1 MDKQALNTLTPSATD
16 ALMTSVSSTS
26 LSVHEPHLTLADRV
40 FAQMQDAIVNG
51 ELEPG
56 AKVSEAELATRYGV
70 SRGPLREALRR
81 LEGRQLITRIPHVG
95 VRIMALSLDELLQIY
110 QVRETLEGLACRLAA
125 EHMSDEE
132 IRQLRSLLLRHEAQI
147 AEQEGRAY
155 IQEEG
160 NVDFHYRVIHG
171 SHNAV
176 LIQMLCGEL
185 YHRVRIYR
193 GQFSVTEG
201 RPAKA
206 LKEHQRIVDAIEARD
221 GELAEFLMRRHIATA
236 RANIEKRV
244 VSKQVVVPDLL
255 EARIAHVTPEAPVRS
270 A

>member
-1 MDKQALNTLTPSATD
+1 MVDRPQPL
-16 ALMTSVSSTS
+16 S
-26 LSVHEPHLTLADRV
+26 LLSDHPVEARTLADRV
-40 FAQMQDAIVNG
+40 FAQIQEAIVKG
-51 ELEPG
+51 DLAPG
-56 AKVSEAELATRYGV
+56 AKLSEAELAARYGV

-95 VRIMALSLDELLQIY
+95 VRIMSLSLDELLQIY
-110 QVRETLEGLACRLAA
+110 QVRESLEGLACRLAA
-125 EHMSDEE
+125 SQMTAAE
-132 IRQLRSLLLRHEAQI
+132 IADLKALLARHEQQI
-147 AEQEGRAY
+147 AEHEGRAY

-160 NVDFHYRVIHG
+160 NVDFHYRIIHG

-201 RPAKA
+201 RPVRA
-206 LKEHQRIVDAIEARD
+206 LDEHRRIVEAIEARD

-236 RANIEKRV
+236 RANIEARV
-244 VSKQVVVPDLL
+244 SSPTDSP
-255 EARIAHVTPEAPVRS
+255 ATPARS

>member
-1 MDKQALNTLTPSATD
+1 MARQTLVTSDPQLAANEAVGLVPD
-16 ALMTSVSSTS
+16 A
-26 LSVHEPHLTLADRV
+26 HLTLADRV
-40 FAQMQDAIVNG
+40 FAQMQEAIING
-51 ELEPG
+51 DLEPG
-56 AKVSEAELATRYGV
+56 SKVSEAELAARYGV

-125 EHMSDEE
+125 IHMSDVE
-132 IRQLRSLLLRHEAQI
+132 IQELRALLLRHEAQI

-160 NVDFHYRVIHG
+160 NVDFHYRVIQG

-176 LIQMLCGEL
+176 LVQMLCGEL

-206 LKEHQRIVDAIEARD
+206 LGEHQRIVDAIEARD

-244 VSKQVVVPDLL
+244 VSQKASAVDLPVADL
-255 EARIAHVTPEAPVRS
+255 PHETPVIPARS

>member
-1 MDKQALNTLTPSATD
+1 MPVPPDIAAEAPLART
-16 ALMTSVSSTS
+16 
-26 LSVHEPHLTLADRV
+26 TLADRV
-40 FAQMQDAIVNG
+40 FALMQEAIVRG
-51 ELEPG
+51 DLAAG
-56 AKVSEAELATRYGV
+56 ARISEAELAARYGV

-95 VRIMALSLDELLQIY
+95 VRIMALSLEELLQIY
-110 QVRETLEGLACRLAA
+110 EVREILEGLACRLAA
-125 EHMSDEE
+125 QHMPDAE
-132 IRQLRSLLLRHEAQI
+132 IAELKALLVKHAEQI
-147 AEQEGRAY
+147 AEYDGRVY

-176 LIQMLCGEL
+176 LINMLCGEL

-193 GQFSVTEG
+193 GQFSITEG
-201 RPAKA
+201 RPQQA
-206 LKEHQRIVDAIEARD
+206 LAEHQRILDAIEARD

-236 RANIEKRV
+236 RANIAARV
-244 VSKQVVVPDLL
+244 PPAGSAKLETTLSKGSGPD
-255 EARIAHVTPEAPVRS
+255 ASAKSTTTTTPDSPVRS

>member
-1 MDKQALNTLTPSATD
+1 MTETSLPSPDTPVVADSD
-16 ALMTSVSSTS
+16 LVVSSLNS
-26 LSVHEPHLTLADRV
+26 SEPRLTLADKV
-40 FAQMQDAIVNG
+40 FAQLQDAIVKG
-51 ELEPG
+51 ELVAG
-56 AKVSEAELATRYGV
+56 SRVSEAELVARYGV

-125 EHMSDEE
+125 QHMSDAE
-132 IRQLRSLLLRHEAQI
+132 IAGLKELLARHEQQI
-147 AEQEGRAY
+147 AEHEGRAY

-160 NVDFHYRVIHG
+160 NVDFHYCIIQG

-206 LKEHQRIVDAIEARD
+206 LDEHRRIVEAIATRD

-236 RANIEKRV
+236 RANIEARV
-244 VSKQVVVPDLL
+244 SPPLLTPD
-255 EARIAHVTPEAPVRS
+255 APARS

>member
-1 MDKQALNTLTPSATD
+1 MVDRPQPL
-16 ALMTSVSSTS
+16 S
-26 LSVHEPHLTLADRV
+26 LLSDRPVEARTLADRV
-40 FAQMQDAIVNG
+40 FAQIQEAIVKG
-51 ELEPG
+51 DLAPG
-56 AKVSEAELATRYGV
+56 AKLSEAELAARYGV

-95 VRIMALSLDELLQIY
+95 VRIMSLSLDELLQIY
-110 QVRETLEGLACRLAA
+110 QVRESLEGLACRLAA
-125 EHMSDEE
+125 SQMTAAE
-132 IRQLRSLLLRHEAQI
+132 IADLKALLARHEQQI
-147 AEQEGRAY
+147 AEHEGRAY

-160 NVDFHYRVIHG
+160 NVDFHYRIIHG

-201 RPAKA
+201 RPVRA
-206 LKEHQRIVDAIEARD
+206 LDEHRRIVEAIEARD

-236 RANIEKRV
+236 RANIEARV
-244 VSKQVVVPDLL
+244 S
-255 EARIAHVTPEAPVRS
+255 TPTDSPATPARS

>member
-1 MDKQALNTLTPSATD
+1 MTETPLQALPMEPTPGAGTVALSA
-16 ALMTSVSSTS
+16 
-26 LSVHEPHLTLADRV
+26 EPRLTLADKV
-40 FAQMQDAIVNG
+40 FTQIQDAIVKG
-51 ELEPG
+51 ELAAG
-56 AKVSEAELATRYGV
+56 SRVSEAELVARYGV

-125 EHMSDEE
+125 QHMTDAE
-132 IRQLRSLLLRHEAQI
+132 IRDLKALLATHERQI
-147 AEQEGRAY
+147 AEQDGRAY

-193 GQFSVTEG
+193 GQFSLTEG

-206 LKEHQRIVDAIEARD
+206 LGEHQRIVEAIEARD

-236 RANIEKRV
+236 RANIE
-244 VSKQVVVPDLL
+244 
-255 EARIAHVTPEAPVRS
+255 AHVRISREQKQEPAIPARS